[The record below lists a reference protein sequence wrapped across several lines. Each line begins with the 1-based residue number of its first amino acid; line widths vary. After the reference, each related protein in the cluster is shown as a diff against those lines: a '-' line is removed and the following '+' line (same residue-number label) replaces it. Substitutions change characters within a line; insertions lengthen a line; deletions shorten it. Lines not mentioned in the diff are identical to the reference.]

1 MQYLINYYQVAHP
14 NWPTSVVKIDLTI
27 FNLTFQGSPAA
38 CHCPEGAQAPQG
50 SQLQIFLQRWT
61 NWVDSKKD
69 ISYFRRPHKRVV
81 FEGAHQAR

>member
-1 MQYLINYYQVAHP
+1 MCNILSITIRL
-14 NWPTSVVKIDLTI
+14 PTPLQPLLLKIDLTI